1 MLGAADPVVNKMG
14 VVLSEGTPGKCL
26 HAFRKGIMGWGST
39 NSALEDEEH
48 TAGVAIALGEEPVNV

>member
-26 HAFRKGIMGWGST
+26 HAFRKGIMGST

-48 TAGVAIALGEEPVNV
+48 TAGVAIALGEEPGNV